1 MQGWSKRVNMGRFLV
16 LAVVIASIAT
26 VFSEP
31 ASAQVGKGLSGAHY
45 TLNIIGVSHDKTA
58 VMDGSNRHTIFVPL
72 QTGGAVPRDVKIY
85 YVAGDRFEVL
95 DGNATDGEATIM
107 VPSEP
112 LGDLSYDVYAWG
124 LGKPDGNAVVT
135 AECVFDNET
144 LDACT
149 DTLLMGG
156 FTVTRSK
163 GQPKRVDITNVFRA
177 TGCIDLGGTVG
188 VCDTGD
194 LGFKNVWVFNIPN
207 LLEYFWNY
215 DNNGLKLMHIRFYET
230 TSGEFCDGPCQ

>member
-1 MQGWSKRVNMGRFLV
+1 MGRFLV
-16 LAVVIASIAT
+16 LAVVIASMTT
-26 VFSEP
+26 VFSVP

-58 VMDGSNRHTIFVPL
+58 TLDDSNRHTIFVPL
-72 QTGGAVPRDVKIY
+72 QSGGDVERTVKIF
-85 YVAGDRFEVL
+85 YVAGDHFEVL

-124 LGKPDGNAVVT
+124 LGKPEGNAVVT

-144 LDACT
+144 LGTCT
-149 DTLLMGG
+149 DALLMGG

-163 GQPKRVDITNVFRA
+163 GQPKRENITDVFRA
-177 TGCIDLGGTVG
+177 TGCIDVNLSG
-188 VCDTGD
+188 VCDAGD

-207 LLEYFWNY
+207 LLEYFWDY
-215 DNNGLKLMHIRFYET
+215 DNNGLKLMQVRFYET

>member
-1 MQGWSKRVNMGRFLV
+1 MGRFLV
-16 LAVVIASIAT
+16 LAVVIASMTT
-26 VFSEP
+26 VFSGP

-58 VMDGSNRHTIFVPL
+58 TLEDSNRHTIFVPL
-72 QTGGAVPRDVKIY
+72 QSGGDVPRAVKIF
-85 YVAGDRFEVL
+85 YVAGDHFEVL

-107 VPSEP
+107 VPSDP

-124 LGKPDGNAVVT
+124 LGKPNGNNAVVN

-144 LDACT
+144 LGSCT
-149 DTLLMGG
+149 DTLLMSS
-156 FTVTRSK
+156 FTVTRPK

-177 TGCIDLGGTVG
+177 TGCIDVNLSG

-207 LLEYFWNY
+207 LETYFWDY
-215 DNNGLKLMHIRFYET
+215 DNNGLKLMQVRFYET